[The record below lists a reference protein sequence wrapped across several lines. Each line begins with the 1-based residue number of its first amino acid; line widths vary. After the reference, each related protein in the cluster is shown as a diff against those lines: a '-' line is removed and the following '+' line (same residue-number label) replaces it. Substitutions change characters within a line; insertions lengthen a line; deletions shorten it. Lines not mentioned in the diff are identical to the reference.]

1 MSNTD
6 PPPRAHRLA
15 WPRLV
20 GEFFVI
26 VFGVLVALAADAW
39 NDRRLDRIDEADYL
53 ARLHSAIASDTANFR
68 FILDWMDRKETG
80 LRRLD
85 ALLSLPGSEF
95 SPDTVLIDL
104 TAAANF
110 GWNVGPLVGTATF
123 EDLRSSG
130 RIGLI
135 RDSGLRSQIIEYYE
149 TAEGE
154 DRRMQARR
162 TEYPHISYQLVP
174 FARDFEPGSSTDD
187 EFASSDDVEALLGRI
202 RDSELPRHILA
213 ETNRAHFVRGSV
225 SELRQDAFELLD
237 SIEAALL
244 AGG

>member
-1 MSNTD
+1 M
-6 PPPRAHRLA
+6 
-15 WPRLV
+15 
-20 GEFFVI
+20 
-26 VFGVLVALAADAW
+26 LVALAADAW
-39 NDRRLDRIDEADYL
+39 NDGRLDRIDEVDYL
-53 ARLHSAIASDTANFR
+53 ARFQSAIASDTANFR

-85 ALLSLPGSEF
+85 ALLSLPGSDF

-174 FARDFEPGSSTDD
+174 FARDFEPGSSTMM
-187 EFASSDDVEALLGRI
+187 SLR
-202 RDSELPRHILA
+202 RPRTSKHC
-213 ETNRAHFVRGSV
+213 
-225 SELRQDAFELLD
+225 
-237 SIEAALL
+237 L
-244 AGG
+244 AGSGTQSYRGTFLLKRTVLTLFEAQSVNSAKTRLSCSTLLRKHSWPEAKRARLPATR